1 LANKDGFIEELLRN
15 ISAFSHCMHDKVAVL
30 AGIYKNVG
38 LGTQNHHPVAP
49 WTLDLA
55 FDYFRWFF

>member
-1 LANKDGFIEELLRN
+1 
-15 ISAFSHCMHDKVAVL
+15 MHDKVAVL